1 MLVCWLW
8 MGDWVLSFAI
18 VVFVR
23 SFVVFLCS
31 LSSFVR
37 SFVVFLRS
45 LSSFVRCL
53 PSFVVFL
60 RCLPSFIVFLP
71 FVRCLPSFVVF
82 LRSFARCLPSF
93 LRSFLRSAFVR
104 SEIRSFVRSDVHSPS
119 LSPFAHSF
127 HSSCVSFTP
136 EFVCAFGSSF
146 VCWLLVPTIVHSFR
160 SLCRGPVCPSIGR
173 CQARSPWCVWF
184 VRTLFVLE
192 LQRSCVL
199 WCCGAVVHCGAV
211 MSWCVS
217 CRAAWCRVE
226 SSRVESCSCPS
237 CTLLSSSTLLL
248 SFALCCIGSERTHGC
263 GGRIRWSRVDSVC
276 CSTRWLLSSPPCP
289 ATSLGL
295 GLPSFANAVDV
306 FLFVFISAFLKL
318 CGCSPRIA
326 ALTSVEP
333 RQGSFSRQASHGSH
347 PRTGVCRP

>member
-136 EFVCAFGSSF
+136 KFVRAFGSSF

-217 CRAAWCRVE
+217 CRAAWWRVE
-226 SSRVESCSCPS
+226 SCRVESCSCPS
-237 CTLLSSSTLLL
+237 CTLLSSSTSSL
-248 SFALCCIGSERTHGC
+248 ALWCIGSCRTHGC
-263 GGRIRWSRVDSVC
+263 GGCIRWSERAMLLDSLVVVESQQQALAWD
-276 CSTRWLLSSPPCP
+276 CS
-289 ATSLGL
+289 
-295 GLPSFANAVDV
+295 SFANAVDV